1 LATIP
6 PGERLPVLVLTG
18 PTGSGKTAWALAL
31 AEEAPVEVVSVDS
44 ALVYRGLDIGAA
56 KPDPAVRAR
65 IPHHLIDVCD
75 AAERYSAGR
84 FVREARAAIR
94 EVHARGRVPLLV
106 GGTMLYLKA
115 LFTGLASLPAARPEL
130 RRELDERARRVG
142 WPALHAELAA
152 LDPQAAARIAPADAQ
167 RIQRALEVCLTTGEP
182 ISRLQRATVSP
193 FQGWPVRRWV
203 LAPGDRSALHARLAL
218 RFEGMMA
225 AGFLEEVRGLRA
237 RADLTAEHPSMRSV
251 GYRQLWAHL
260 DGACELGEAVGRGI
274 AATRQLAKRQ
284 LTWLRSEASG
294 QWIDPLHTQPLSWI
308 RDTRAWLADFGL

>member
-1 LATIP
+1 MAAVA
-6 PGERLPVLVLTG
+6 PGERLPLLVLTG

-31 AEEAPVEVVSVDS
+31 AQEAPVEVVSVDS
-44 ALVYRGLDIGAA
+44 ALVYRGLDIGTA
-56 KPDPAVRAR
+56 KPDPGVRAR
-65 IPHHLIDVCD
+65 IPHHRIDGCD
-75 AAERYSAGR
+75 AAERYSAGQ
-84 FVREARAAIR
+84 FVREARAAIGQI
-94 EVHARGRVPLLV
+94 HARGRVPLLV

-115 LFTGLASLPAARPEL
+115 LFTGLARLPAARPEL
-130 RRELDERARRVG
+130 RRELDERARRLG

-203 LAPGDRSALHARLAL
+203 LAPGDRSALHARLAV

-225 AGFLEEVRGLRA
+225 AGFLEEVRSLRA
-237 RADLTAEHPSMRSV
+237 RAELTAEHPSMRSV

-284 LTWLRSEASG
+284 LTWMRSEASG